1 MLDNCL
7 KLIARV
13 IQIGLSVGIGLPQT
27 GQKEAVLSP
36 YVDLFTQLTFK
47 PLTFKIVNSV

>member
-7 KLIARV
+7 KPIARV
-13 IQIGLSVGIGLPQT
+13 IQIGLPGLDVP
-27 GQKEAVLSP
+27 QKEAVLSS

>member
-13 IQIGLSVGIGLPQT
+13 IQIGLPGIGLPQT
-27 GQKEAVLSP
+27 GQKEAVLSL